1 MNIPVNILR
10 KFYKTSAHIRPTG
23 VTPASNC
30 IKLGNGTLIKNANS
44 AFISYDCPEAT
55 EEVLIDEH
63 VLNGLLSN
71 TYSDFINISVQ
82 KGKVVLSDTVTKIP
96 TGIIPV
102 KEFNDPSVSEGEKKN
117 ISLFF
122 LEALRKCSEVCKP
135 YKSSDTDLY
144 MFVHIGK
151 NMIAS
156 GNGYMGVVFPIDE
169 DYTMVLEKSVAR
181 LVSGNNITATSESQ
195 GHYFFYSDNFTMGFS
210 KQEIG
215 FCEMGKM
222 MRGGD
227 NLTFSVSSSD
237 ILSFNSLALSLC
249 KDYSIV
255 TMHKGKLEMIDSR
268 IDSAPVRE
276 ITSIFPPEPFH
287 YNAENMNQVVSA
299 FGVETLDFYHSERAY
314 FIKSPDSKATAI
326 IAKISK

>member
-1 MNIPVNILR
+1 MNIKVSTLKN
-10 KFYKTSAHIRPTG
+10 FQKTSAHIRSTG
-23 VTPASNC
+23 ITPASHC
-30 IKLGNGTLIKNANS
+30 IKFGNGALVKNANS

-55 EEVLIDEH
+55 EEVLIDES

-71 TYSDFINISVQ
+71 TYSEFINISVQ
-82 KGKVVLSDTVTKIP
+82 KGKVILSDTVTKIP

-102 KEFNDPSVSEGEKKN
+102 KEFNDPSVSEGEKKLV
-117 ISLFF
+117 SEFF
-122 LEALRKCSEVCKP
+122 LEALRRSLETCLP
-135 YKSSDTDLY
+135 YKTPASLY
-144 MFVHIGK
+144 MFVHVGK

-156 GNGYMGVVFPIDE
+156 GNGFMGIVFPVDE

-181 LVSGNNITATSESQ
+181 IIANNNILSTSESQ

-222 MRGGD
+222 MQGGD
-227 NLTFSVSSSD
+227 KLTFSVSSSD

-276 ITSIFPPEPFH
+276 ITSLAPPDPFH
-287 YNAENMNQVVSA
+287 YNAENMNQVIDA
-299 FGVETLDFYHSERAY
+299 FGVETLDFYHSSKAY

>member
-1 MNIPVNILR
+1 MNI
-10 KFYKTSAHIRPTG
+10 KTSTLKHFQKLSAHIRPTG
-23 VTPASNC
+23 IAPANNC
-30 IKLGNGTLIKNANS
+30 IKFGNGALVKNANS

-71 TYSDFINISVQ
+71 TSAHFINISLQ
-82 KGKVVLSDTVTKIP
+82 KGKVVITDATTKIP
-96 TGIIPV
+96 MGVIPV
-102 KEFNDPSVSEGEKKN
+102 KEFNDPSVSEGEKKP
-117 ISLFF
+117 ISEYF
-122 LEALRKCSEVCKP
+122 LDSLKRSSKACKP
-135 YKSSDTDLY
+135 YKSPLDLY

-156 GNGYMGVVFPIDE
+156 GNGYMGVVFPIEE
-169 DYTMVLEKSVAR
+169 DYTMVLEKSVAA
-181 LVSGNNITATSESQ
+181 LVAGNKITATSESQ
-195 GHYFFYSDNFTMGFS
+195 GHYFFYSDTFTMGFS

-222 MRGGD
+222 MQGGD
-227 NLTFSVSSSD
+227 KLTFSASSSD
-237 ILSFNSLALSLC
+237 ILSFNLLALSLC

-255 TMHKGKLEMIDSR
+255 TVDKGKLEMIDSR

-276 ITSIFPPEPFH
+276 IESLTPPEPFH
-287 YNAENMNQVVSA
+287 YNAENMNQIA
-299 FGVETLDFYHSERAY
+299 DALDVDVLYFYNSKSAY
-314 FIKSPDSKATAI
+314 FIKSADSKATAI